1 MEWVAIPFS
10 RYLPNPGIE
19 PGSPALQRDSLHLRL
34 QGSALS
40 KTRKSLLPVSS
51 SQTRHHFPVV
61 FFLLLL
67 LLFLIALL
75 QTAKMDENKGVQ
87 VHFLFSCLEQ
97 CTLVHVPLSFK
108 RSHEI

>member
-10 RYLPNPGIE
+10 RYLHNPGIE

-51 SQTRHHFPVV
+51 SQTRHHFPV
-61 FFLLLL
+61 
-67 LLFLIALL
+67 
-75 QTAKMDENKGVQ
+75 
-87 VHFLFSCLEQ
+87 FLFFVVVVVVVVVVFNCFTPNCQ
-97 CTLVHVPLSFK
+97 DG
-108 RSHEI
+108 